1 MGDLKEEICRE
12 QLEWVRR
19 RLEALDQIEAKLRQM
34 RQLATYAASRNL
46 TDEEVAQVQEWVN
59 ILQAEV
65 NALDK
70 ATEKLVTGSGLAQL
84 HLPC

>member
-70 ATEKLVTGSGLAQL
+70 ATATGSGLAQL